1 MNKLEFVAK
10 QLDKTKKK
18 RYERLVVHRIW
29 NTLNDLRV
37 KFVTQQFVKRPEG
50 RAMTDMY
57 FPQLGIHVEVDE
69 GHHKTQVEA
78 DKLREADIVD
88 ATGHQVFRIV
98 ATRSI
103 EAIHKACDRIA
114 DMIKNE
120 ISLNSDFE
128 PWDLEAEMNPQT
140 YIDKGFIDVLDDAA
154 FRTMADAAS
163 CFGKEYKG
171 LQRGYI
177 RHPVEPKKRL
187 WFPKFYENE
196 NWNNQFSDDEKTVS
210 EFCKIE
216 GRANAYVNEALVSN
230 TDVRL
235 LFARVRG
242 PLGDLLYR
250 YKGEYE
256 LDPEQTNYENG
267 VVYRRKA
274 TRSMTYPNSAFLG
287 KTVSAP
293 TTSDIHEIYDGVV
306 SQLDAKERLR
316 LAAMIL
322 NGLAEEALD

>member
-18 RYERLVVHRIW
+18 KYEQLVVHRIW

-57 FPQLGIHVEVDE
+57 FPQLGIHIEVDE
-69 GHHKTQVEA
+69 GHHKARIEA
-78 DKLREADIVD
+78 DKHREADIVD
-88 ATGHQVFRIV
+88 ATGHQIFRV
-98 ATRSI
+98 VVTESI
-103 EAIHKACDRIA
+103 ETIHKECDRIA
-114 DMIKNE
+114 DIIRSK
-120 ISLNSDFE
+120 ITSDSGFR

-140 YIDKGFIDVLDDAA
+140 YIDKGYIDVSDDAA

-163 CFGKEYKG
+163 CFGKYYKG
-171 LQRGYI
+171 LQRAYI
-177 RHPVEPKKRL
+177 KHPMEIGIRL

-196 NWNNQFSDDEKTVS
+196 EWNNQLSDDEFTIT

-216 GRANAYVNEALVSN
+216 GRLHSQIDETLAAKPE
-230 TDVRL
+230 TRI

-256 LDPEQTNYENG
+256 VDREQTNYQNG
-267 VVYRRKA
+267 VIITRKA
-274 TRSMTYPNSAFLG
+274 TRSKTYPS
-287 KTVSAP
+287 K
-293 TTSDIHEIYDGVV
+293 
-306 SQLDAKERLR
+306 
-316 LAAMIL
+316 
-322 NGLAEEALD
+322 